1 MRIIPLAV
9 AFLTVAA
16 PAIAQTVPNIPQT
29 GRTSAGAPLAT
40 KRDLEGVFGGKA
52 DYSALQAEVARAAA
66 AEAGKVSAANGQLT
80 NPTITGAIM
89 SNPAITGG
97 AINGGAANG
106 TDMSQSNVMASGA
119 TRQRSA
125 ADRASDVRTPADFLA
140 SGQTEASLRGEG
152 MDAAPAISAGLAKGN
167 VFLPCGSYRID
178 TPIVF
183 PTTPAML
190 DGAAPGCVTL
200 AVTYPIGDVVSSIQ
214 SSRSEISNIRFVGR
228 VTRTNGAILRLKGT
242 YGFTVRNVSFDGS
255 RFQDVVLEGT
265 NTTKIIDSDF
275 RPGTGD
281 ACITLSGTGAQAVDT
296 FVSRTN
302 LAGCGFGIYMNNASG
317 VYLDN
322 MDILASRTN
331 AVLIGPVLSQGQN
344 VNAVRANNILADT
357 TVGGHG
363 WRITS
368 DAPVTELHLSNSWA
382 SGSGQQ
388 ADGTFPT
395 AYAGFYAD
403 NPNLDGA
410 ILTGFYGHRNGG
422 QAIDIEAGQHI
433 KLVSPMAC
441 MNSVTAANT
450 FDGITIGAAASFV
463 TINDPTSG
471 ECGFMKKVGFVNQQR
486 YGLFVNNTSNQFI
499 SLIGGQYM
507 ANVTGTVGV
516 NIKDPNLTMAG
527 NAAACPSLTGV
538 GAPIVP
544 ALPCATYR
552 RTDGGNGSTFYVK
565 ESGIDG
571 LGWVAK

>member
-1 MRIIPLAV
+1 
-9 AFLTVAA
+9 
-16 PAIAQTVPNIPQT
+16 
-29 GRTSAGAPLAT
+29 
-40 KRDLEGVFGGKA
+40 
-52 DYSALQAEVARAAA
+52 LQALAARTAAI
-66 AEAGKVSAANGQLT
+66 EAGKVAAANGQIT
-80 NPTITGAIM
+80 NPI
-89 SNPAITGG
+89 ITGG
-97 AINGGAANG
+97 SLSNSAISGGSVTGA
-106 TDMSQSNVMASGA
+106 DISQSGVMASGA
-119 TRQRSA
+119 SRQRSA

-140 SGQTEASLRGEG
+140 FGQTEASLRGEG

-178 TPIVF
+178 SPIVF

-200 AVTYPIGDVVSSIQ
+200 AITYPSGDVVSSIQ

-228 VTRTNGAILRLKGT
+228 VARTTGAVLRLKGT

-255 RFQDVVLEGT
+255 RFQDVVLEGA
-265 NTTKIIDSDF
+265 NTTKILDSDF
-275 RPGTGD
+275 RPGATD
-281 ACITLSGTGAQAVDT
+281 TCLTLSGTGAQTVDT

-302 LAGCGFGIYMNNASG
+302 LAGCGFGVYMNNASG

-322 MDILASRTN
+322 MDILASQVN
-331 AVLIGPVLSQGQN
+331 AVLIGPALNQQQN
-344 VNAVRANNILADT
+344 VNAVRAYNVLADT
-357 TVGGHG
+357 TIGGHG
-363 WRITS
+363 WRIT
-368 DAPVTELHLSNSWA
+368 ANGPVTDIHLTSAWA

-395 AYAGFYAD
+395 AYAGFYSD
-403 NPNLDGA
+403 NPNLDGLM
-410 ILTGFYGHRNGG
+410 LTSFYGHRNGG

-433 KLVSPMAC
+433 KLISPMAC

-450 FDGITIGAAASFV
+450 YDGITIGVAASFV
-463 TINDPTSG
+463 TISDATSG
-471 ECGFMKKVGFVNQQR
+471 ECGFMKKVAGFVNQQR

-516 NIKDPNLTMAG
+516 NIEDPNLTMAG
-527 NAAACPSLTGV
+527 NAAACPSLTGT

-552 RTDGGNGSTFYVK
+552 RTDGGAGSTFYVK
-565 ESGIDG
+565 ETGTDG
-571 LGWVAK
+571 LGWVPK